1 MTAKESLLK
10 YYLIRCEALE
20 KKISELQDC
29 LKLDNENKRMIVT
42 QLEVEL
48 DKYKQKENRH
58 EVLAR

>member
-20 KKISELQDC
+20 KKISELKVC
-29 LKLDNENKRMIVT
+29 LKLDNENKRMVVT

-48 DKYKQKENRH
+48 DKYKKKENKH
-58 EVLAR
+58 EVLTR

>member
-20 KKISELQDC
+20 KKISELQAC

-48 DKYKQKENRH
+48 DNYKQKETKN
-58 EVLAR
+58 EVLTR

>member
-48 DKYKQKENRH
+48 DKYKQKENKH

>member
-29 LKLDNENKRMIVT
+29 LKLDNENKRMTVT
-42 QLEVEL
+42 HLEFEL
-48 DKYKQKENRH
+48 DKYKQKETKH

>member
-20 KKISELQDC
+20 KKVSELQVC

-42 QLEVEL
+42 QLQIEL
-48 DKYKQKENRH
+48 DKHKQKETKN
-58 EVLAR
+58 EVPTR